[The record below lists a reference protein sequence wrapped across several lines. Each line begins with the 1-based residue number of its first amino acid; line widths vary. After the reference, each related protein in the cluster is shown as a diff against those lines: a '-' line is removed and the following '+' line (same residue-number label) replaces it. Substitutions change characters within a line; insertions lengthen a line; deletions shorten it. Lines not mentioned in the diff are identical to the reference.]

1 MNPLMQLSFMRQMP
15 LMNRMMN
22 RMRLAVPGAIALSL
36 SVVVLLGCSDPA
48 AVSSDSPAPS
58 PSPAI
63 VASENQGQMLPITA
77 ETEIN
82 GEVIQLEVARTR
94 SEQSM
99 GLMFRPSLEDNRGM
113 LFVFGRPRPLQ
124 FWMKNVLIPLDMVF
138 LRDGEV
144 QAIVTAPPCEADPC
158 PTYGPRDRQSDSV
171 IELRGG
177 RAAELGLAEG
187 DRVEIR
193 FLEEAGS

>member
-1 MNPLMQLSFMRQMP
+1 MKPFMQPSFMRQMP
-15 LMNRMMN
+15 FMNRMK
-22 RMRLAVPGAIALSL
+22 LAVPGAIALSL

-48 AVSSDSPAPS
+48 AVSSESPAPS
-58 PSPAI
+58 PAA

-94 SEQSM
+94 SEQAM
-99 GLMFRPSLEDNRGM
+99 GLMYRPSLEDNRGM

-158 PTYGPRDRQSDSV
+158 PTYGPSDRPSDSV